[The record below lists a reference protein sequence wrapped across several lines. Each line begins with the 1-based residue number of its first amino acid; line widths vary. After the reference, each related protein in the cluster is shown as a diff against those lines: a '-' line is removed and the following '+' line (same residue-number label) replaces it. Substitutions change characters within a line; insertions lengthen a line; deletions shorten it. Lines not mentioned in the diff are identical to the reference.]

1 MVNKKRVKSY
11 TLSQETVQIIE
22 AFSAH
27 SGNSLSQSAEYLI
40 HRGLENTQMAE
51 QLSDRTIHYMNRF
64 IAEDKK
70 NTDRLI
76 GVMIG
81 QTRILGKLYGVLI
94 TQAVRSGAIKQ
105 EELETVFG
113 SGIKKCMLDLK
124 SNGGKDDE

>member
-11 TLSQETVQIIE
+11 TLSQETVQIVE
-22 AFSAH
+22 AFSSH

-40 HRGLENTQMAE
+40 QRGLENTQMAE

-94 TQAVRSGAIKQ
+94 THAVRSGAIKQ

-113 SGIKKCMLDLK
+113 SGIKKCMGELK